1 MVVDVRVWL
10 SVLTTELSY
19 AVVVLSE
26 MFVSS
31 IWQNTNMGEGVKA
44 LGRLGTHVVAVTVAT
59 VVVYGVS

>member
-26 MFVSS
+26 MCVSS
-31 IWQNTNMGEGVKA
+31 IWQNANRGSEAKRLNWEG
-44 LGRLGTHVVAVTVAT
+44 
-59 VVVYGVS
+59 